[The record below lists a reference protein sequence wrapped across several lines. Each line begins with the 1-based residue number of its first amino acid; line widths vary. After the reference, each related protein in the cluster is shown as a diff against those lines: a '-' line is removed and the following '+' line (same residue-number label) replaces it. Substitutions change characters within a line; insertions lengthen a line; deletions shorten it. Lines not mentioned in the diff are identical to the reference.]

1 MGNHGAVLVCDQSLV
16 GTAHARALAAGQH
29 QPGNVGDGICVHWL
43 PNCWY
48 GRTVT
53 RYARLWDNS
62 AALLT
67 TLTHIPVT
75 RSSPSLHRNI
85 LAIETATDA
94 CSVAVSIDGV
104 LSDIHE
110 VIPRQHSQRLLGM
123 LDDLVP
129 GGDLR
134 GAGIELIA
142 YGEGPGSFTGLRVA
156 ASAAQGL
163 AFAAELPAV
172 GVSTL
177 ACQVRTAIREGLVE
191 PDSVVLSLIDA
202 RINQTYFAL
211 YADDAGL
218 PSRLLGPGVSAPEN
232 MPIADLREAAAGAP
246 VVAVGSGAVFAEQ
259 FPDGLDIACSDALTS
274 TLPHARDLLP
284 LAQSALE
291 QGQLQTPEQIAP
303 TYVQDR
309 ISWKKLSEQGKQ
321 S

>member
-1 MGNHGAVLVCDQSLV
+1 M
-16 GTAHARALAAGQH
+16 
-29 QPGNVGDGICVHWL
+29 
-43 PNCWY
+43 
-48 GRTVT
+48 
-53 RYARLWDNS
+53 
-62 AALLT
+62 
-67 TLTHIPVT
+67 
-75 RSSPSLHRNI
+75 

-104 LSDIHE
+104 ISDIHE

-123 LDDLVP
+123 LEELVP

-177 ACQVRTAIREGLVE
+177 ACQAMTATREGLV
-191 PDSVVLSLIDA
+191 DQDAVVLSLIDA
-202 RINQTYFAL
+202 RINQAYFAL

-218 PSRLLGPGVSAPEN
+218 PSCLFGPGVCVPERL
-232 MPIADLREAAAGAP
+232 PAADLRAAAAGAP
-246 VVAVGSGAVFAEQ
+246 VVAVGSGAVFAHQ
-259 FPDGLDIACSDALTS
+259 FPVGFDVACSDTLTNI
-274 TLPHARDLLP
+274 LPHARDLLP
-284 LAQSALE
+284 LAQAALE
-291 QGQLQTPEQIAP
+291 HGQVQTPEQIAP

-309 ISWKKLSEQGKQ
+309 ISWKKLSEQGKRA
-321 S
+321 